1 MKKVY
6 AEVYRIFKKAPLH
19 ISVILL
25 MDIAGAIIWV
35 ANPYII
41 GACIDD
47 LLGRNYCW
55 LCIFIALQLLLIA
68 LRTADKILD
77 TRIYSRIIEEES
89 TTYYEKIIRTDADD
103 SKISSLLDRVDDIP
117 NFLEINLFNFLS
129 MAGGI
134 IFSLIFI
141 FSISGLFVLLLAVSV
156 SIVVPFATYRFQKDI
171 ALNNENRKNIDE
183 ARVNIIA
190 SRKIERYKEHIRKAL
205 SLDIINS
212 DLDAKTYLLTDLL
225 QTVLLV
231 IAIISTIHAGSYTS
245 GQLFSTITYV
255 MMLNDYVGEINES
268 IIVVKDLQDTVS
280 RLERSA
286 K

>member
-1 MKKVY
+1 MKKLL

-19 ISVILL
+19 ISIILL
-25 MDIAGAIIWV
+25 MDIAGAIIW
-35 ANPYII
+35 ASNPYII

-47 LLGRNYCW
+47 LLEHKYCW

-68 LRTADKILD
+68 LRTADKFLD

-89 TTYYEKIIRTDADD
+89 TAYYEKIIRTDADE

-117 NFLEINLFNFLS
+117 NFLEVNLFDFLS

-134 IFSLIFI
+134 IFSLIFV
-141 FSISGLFVLLLAVSV
+141 FTTSGLFVFMLAISVSV
-156 SIVVPFATYRFQKDI
+156 IVPFVTYRFQKDI
-171 ALNNENRKNIDE
+171 ALNNEERKNIDE

-190 SRKIERYKEHIRKAL
+190 SRKIERYKKHIKKAM
-205 SLDIINS
+205 SLDITNS
-212 DLDAKTYLLTDLL
+212 DLDARTYLITDLL
-225 QTVLLV
+225 QTALLV
-231 IAIISTIHAGSYTS
+231 IAIISTIHVGNYTS

-255 MMLNDYVGEINES
+255 MMLNDYVGEINEAV
-268 IIVVKDLQDTVS
+268 IVVKDLQDTVS
-280 RLERSA
+280 RLERNA

>member
-1 MKKVY
+1 MKNVF
-6 AEVYRIFKKAPLH
+6 AEVYRIFKKAPLP
-19 ISVILL
+19 ISLLLL
-25 MDIAGAIIWV
+25 MDIAGAIIWA

-41 GACIDD
+41 GVCIDD
-47 LLGRNYCW
+47 LLGHKYCW

-117 NFLEINLFNFLS
+117 NFLEINLFDFLS

-212 DLDAKTYLLTDLL
+212 DLDAKTYLLTDLF

-231 IAIISTIHAGSYTS
+231 IAIISTIHAGNYTS

-280 RLERSA
+280 RLERNA